1 MRSPGRMT
9 LVFGRSLF
17 PISALAI
24 IAGAALWGP
33 WISLALAYGWWRLV
47 GKIG

>member
-1 MRSPGRMT
+1 VTGRIG
-9 LVFGRSLF
+9 LIVGRSLF

-24 IAGAALWGP
+24 IAGAVVWGP

-47 GKIG
+47 GRIG

>member
-1 MRSPGRMT
+1 VIGRIG
-9 LVFGRSLF
+9 LIAGRSLF
-17 PISALAI
+17 PLSAVLI

-47 GKIG
+47 GRIG